1 MTIRQ
6 LVADIV
12 SVMDSNSKTYTFLH
26 AESDFQNVIADEQLL
41 PCVFLD
47 MPMKFKPVVT
57 STGAFQRTYICTALF
72 LFKSELD
79 DSASQKESVY
89 LLAENAQRE
98 FQLLLDNK
106 SDYVKDLVVG
116 ECIQV
121 QNLFDTNMSGI
132 MMPFSLQMI
141 NEDSVCS

>member
-6 LVADIV
+6 LIADIV
-12 SVMDSNSKTYTFLH
+12 AVMDSNSKTYTFLH
-26 AESDFQNVIADEQLL
+26 AESDFQNLISDEQIL

-72 LFKSELD
+72 LFKSQLD

-106 SDYVKDLVVG
+106 TDYVKGLVVG
-116 ECIQV
+116 ECMQV

-132 MMPFSLQMI
+132 MMPFSLQLI
-141 NEDSVCS
+141 NEDSVC

>member
-6 LVADIV
+6 LVADVV
-12 SVMDSNSKTYTFLH
+12 SVMDSNNKTYTFLH
-26 AESDFQNVIADEQLL
+26 AESDFQNLIGDEQIL

-72 LFKSELD
+72 LFKSQLD

-106 SDYVKDLVVG
+106 TDYVKGLVVG
-116 ECIQV
+116 ECMQV

-132 MMPFSLQMI
+132 MMPFSLQLI
-141 NEDSVCS
+141 NEDSVC